1 MKFRTFK
8 IFAAVLLAA
17 CLQLS
22 AGIQY
27 SGCTVA
33 DCLQNT
39 TFAADDRPTLIAG
52 LRDKVIAAG
61 WSVISGAGTT
71 DVILQSVSTPNTNHI
86 QVRLYDS
93 GAAAQIFLR
102 NVAGTKISQAF
113 TLAVGAGKVYK
124 FLGNKYQSFAFT
136 AGSTP
141 NGEFVAV
148 SVPYVPTFLAASI
161 TGDFGF
167 IQGNATGGNNMRG
180 CLACYTNGSLFSGL
194 VNNNLLNLTTGYHG
208 EQFDIVVP
216 FSVAGGPYPAYK
228 WLDDSLF
235 VAEPLVGWGLTAGSD
250 VRKLNGQLWDA
261 VTVSGAFT
269 GDTTITLDSKNW
281 YAVTNN
287 NATGTLFV
295 LVP

>member
-8 IFAAVLLAA
+8 IVAAVLLAA

-33 DCLQNT
+33 VCLQNT

-102 NVAGTKISQAF
+102 NVAGTKISQ
-113 TLAVGAGKVYK
+113 
-124 FLGNKYQSFAFT
+124 
-136 AGSTP
+136 
-141 NGEFVAV
+141 
-148 SVPYVPTFLAASI
+148 
-161 TGDFGF
+161 
-167 IQGNATGGNNMRG
+167 
-180 CLACYTNGSLFSGL
+180 
-194 VNNNLLNLTTGYHG
+194 
-208 EQFDIVVP
+208 
-216 FSVAGGPYPAYK
+216 
-228 WLDDSLF
+228 
-235 VAEPLVGWGLTAGSD
+235 
-250 VRKLNGQLWDA
+250 
-261 VTVSGAFT
+261 
-269 GDTTITLDSKNW
+269 
-281 YAVTNN
+281 
-287 NATGTLFV
+287 
-295 LVP
+295 